1 MYKLYVIKLH
11 NTYTYKINILK
22 SHNKYI
28 KGGNIWAK

>member
-28 KGGNIWAK
+28 KGGSIWAK